1 MRNLIAA
8 IGIGFI
14 AIWTM
19 FCLGVMYTLD
29 RVIDFFERLWEK
41 RKQKKRM

>member
-1 MRNLIAA
+1 MRNLITA
-8 IGIGFI
+8 IGLGLI

-19 FCLGVMYTLD
+19 FWLGVMYTLD

-41 RKQKKRM
+41 RKQKRKT

>member
-19 FCLGVMYTLD
+19 FCLGVMYILD
-29 RVIDFFERLWEK
+29 IAIDFTERLWEK
-41 RKQKKRM
+41 RRQKKRM